1 MIKMVMALRHGRLPR
16 TLHVDEPSPHVDW
29 SAGAVELLTG
39 EQDWPETGRPRRA
52 GVSSF
57 GISGTNAHVIIEE
70 GPRQDAAAPGAD
82 PDVVVPLVL
91 SARGEEAL
99 RAQAARLRQFLV
111 ERSDAAVADVAYS
124 LARRAVFE
132 NRAVILTDDR
142 TTLQAALADFAAGGD
157 APDVVKGVASSGGS
171 GDVVFVFPGQGTQWV
186 GMAAE
191 LLESSPVFASRMAEC

>member
-16 TLHVDEPSPHVDW
+16 TLHVDEPSSHVDW

-91 SARGEEAL
+91 SARGGGAL
-99 RAQAARLRQFLV
+99 RAQAGRVHDFLV
-111 ERSDAAVADVAYS
+111 ERPETPITDVGYS
-124 LARRAVFE
+124 LTRRGLFE
-132 NRAVILTDDR
+132 NRAVVVARDR
-142 TTLQAALADFAAGGD
+142 AGLLAALADFAAGGD